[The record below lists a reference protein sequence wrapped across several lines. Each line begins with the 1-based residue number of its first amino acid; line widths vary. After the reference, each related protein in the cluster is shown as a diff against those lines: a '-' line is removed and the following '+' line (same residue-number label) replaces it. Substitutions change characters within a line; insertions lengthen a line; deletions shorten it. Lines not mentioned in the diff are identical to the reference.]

1 MAIELYR
8 VDDRLIHGQV
18 VIGWGHPLALR
29 FIVLV
34 DDNVAGSDWERELY
48 RMGTPPEVDLYFETT
63 ESAVARMPE
72 FAARPDPGLLLT
84 ADVATMA
91 RLCDGCAAIREVNI
105 GGLHH
110 RAGRSPCLPY
120 VFLSTDDE
128 VALKSIAARGVRVIA
143 QDLPASDPVELGD
156 LLSKEGA

>member
-34 DDNVAGSDWERELY
+34 DDGVAANDWERELY
-48 RMGTPPEVDLYFETT
+48 RMGTPPDVDLYFETV
-63 ESAVARMPE
+63 ESALARMPDL
-72 FAARPDPGLLLT
+72 AARPDPGLLLT
-84 ADVATMA
+84 ADVATMD
-91 RLCDGCAAIREVNI
+91 RLCAGCTAIREVNI

-110 RAGRSPCLPY
+110 QAGRSPCLPY
-120 VFLSTDDE
+120 VFLSPADE
-128 VALKSIAARGVRVIA
+128 AALKSIASRGVRVVA

-156 LLSKEGA
+156 LLPRDGV

>member
-34 DDNVAGSDWERELY
+34 DDGVAANDWERELY
-48 RMGTPPEVDLYFETT
+48 RMGTPPDVDLYFETV
-63 ESAVARMPE
+63 ESALARMPE
-72 FAARPDPGLLLT
+72 LAARPDPGLLLT
-84 ADVATMA
+84 ADVATMD
-91 RLCDGCAAIREVNI
+91 RLCAGCAMIREVNI

-110 RAGRSPCLPY
+110 RSGRSPCLPY
-120 VFLSTDDE
+120 VFLSAEDE
-128 VALKSIAARGVRVIA
+128 AALKSIAARGVRVIA

-156 LLSKEGA
+156 LLPKDGA

>member
-1 MAIELYR
+1 VPIELYR

-34 DDNVAGSDWERELY
+34 DDGVAANDWERELY
-48 RMGTPPEVDLYFETT
+48 RMGTPPDVDLFFETV
-63 ESAVARMPE
+63 ESALARMPE
-72 FAARPDPGLLLT
+72 LAARPDPGVLLT
-84 ADVATMA
+84 ADVATMD
-91 RLCDGCAAIREVNI
+91 RLCAGCQAIREVNI

-110 RAGRSPCLPY
+110 RSGRSPCLPY
-120 VFLSTDDE
+120 VFLSTEDE
-128 VALKSIAARGVRVIA
+128 AALKSIAARGVRVIA

-156 LLSKEGA
+156 LLPKDGA

>member
-34 DDNVAGSDWERELY
+34 DDGVAANDWERELY
-48 RMGTPPEVDLYFETT
+48 RMGTPPDVDLYFETV
-63 ESAVARMPE
+63 ESALARIPE
-72 FAARPDPGLLLT
+72 LAARPDPGLLLT

-91 RLCDGCAAIREVNI
+91 RLCAGCEAIREVNI

-110 RAGRSPCLPY
+110 RSGRSPCLPY
-120 VFLSTDDE
+120 VFLSAEDE
-128 VALKSIAARGVRVIA
+128 AALKSIAARGVRVIA

-156 LLSKEGA
+156 LLPKDGA

>member
-1 MAIELYR
+1 MGIELYR

-34 DDNVAGSDWERELY
+34 DDGVAANDWERELY
-48 RMGTPPEVDLYFETT
+48 RMGTPPEVELYFETA
-63 ESAVARMPE
+63 ESALARMPA

-84 ADVATMA
+84 ADVATME
-91 RLCDGCAAIREVNI
+91 RLCAGCEGIREVNI

-110 RAGRSPCLPY
+110 RSGRSPCLPY
-120 VFLSTDDE
+120 VFLSPDDE
-128 VALKSIAARGVRVIA
+128 AALKAIAARGVRVIA

-156 LLSKEGA
+156 LLPKAGT